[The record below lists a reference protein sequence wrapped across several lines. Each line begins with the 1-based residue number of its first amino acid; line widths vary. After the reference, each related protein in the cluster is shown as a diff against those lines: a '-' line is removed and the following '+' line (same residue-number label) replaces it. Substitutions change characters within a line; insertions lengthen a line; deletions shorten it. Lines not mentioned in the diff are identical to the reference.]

1 MQEPIP
7 DNTQVHIIDRI
18 PRFLS
23 DNKPFIVVWLA
34 LFISIV
40 GIGMVSPLLPV
51 FAEDMGASGIWLGL
65 AFSGFAITQIP
76 LMPLVGR
83 FSDRTGKKFFLWSGL
98 LIFAAA
104 ALGYVW
110 SPSYHE
116 LVLFRVF
123 SGIGVAMVIPTAFAY
138 VGELAPLGYEARYMA
153 LFNMALIAGYG
164 TGPVLGGVVYDGYGM
179 DAAFASM
186 AILSLFG
193 SVVVIAFLPGRTFS
207 AKPAVS
213 PEVTES
219 REPACSFVSML
230 RDNSILGIVTFQM
243 VYGLLF
249 GTVLAFIGIWMT
261 DEIGT
266 TVAQIGIVLAAR
278 VLVNGILAYPFGS
291 LGDRMNRIVLSTT
304 GMLVV
309 VIGTFS
315 IPWMESFATL
325 LILFMA
331 IGISESMAMPSVNA
345 MAVERGREIGMGSVM
360 GISNMAMA
368 AGLVIGSMVGGLI
381 ETSIGL
387 TAVFRF
393 IALLGLIG
401 TCIFSTFMVKSSR
414 LSRRTLPGIQYDP
427 HNSDTENPVN
437 EGDRKD

>member
-1 MQEPIP
+1 MQEPVP
-7 DNTQVHIIDRI
+7 DNTQVRLIDRI

-186 AILSLFG
+186 A
-193 SVVVIAFLPGRTFS
+193 
-207 AKPAVS
+207 
-213 PEVTES
+213 
-219 REPACSFVSML
+219 
-230 RDNSILGIVTFQM
+230 
-243 VYGLLF
+243 
-249 GTVLAFIGIWMT
+249 
-261 DEIGT
+261 
-266 TVAQIGIVLAAR
+266 
-278 VLVNGILAYPFGS
+278 
-291 LGDRMNRIVLSTT
+291 
-304 GMLVV
+304 
-309 VIGTFS
+309 
-315 IPWMESFATL
+315 
-325 LILFMA
+325 
-331 IGISESMAMPSVNA
+331 MPSVNA

-368 AGLVIGSMVGGLI
+368 SGLVIGSMVGGLI

-401 TCIFSTFMVKSSR
+401 TCAFSTFMVKSSR
-414 LSRRTLPGIQYDP
+414 FSRGTLLGIQSNPD
-427 HNSDTENPVN
+427 NSATEKSVN
-437 EGDRKD
+437 ECDKKD